1 MDSQLVSRY
10 KIFQRDS
17 FACTNCST
25 SFPFVV
31 LVAINEKT
39 ATKETAENYKTIC
52 IYCYRKT
59 YYNDFYDSRALQEVK
74 RQQLEQFILY
84 KKLQPD
90 YEIEI
95 EETLFRYINEKIKPL
110 YIEEPGKD
118 IIRQW
123 IEKFEIN
130 EIFLAIDIGAKSY
143 IKRYDGEILKKSAEL
158 FFEKVPGIIKVRKLP
173 PVEQKLAFIKGI
185 ARNRY
190 SFDET
195 VGSSILKS
203 YVSELEKHYSEEQ
216 ILDDLE
222 NVVSPMTK
230 DSKHWNQ
237 WLKQMEKWIED
248 IQTWEK
254 KATKVESSYE
264 LQPHE
269 ILEQHVEETIMLIED
284 KVNAL
289 LHIAAPFPKFDAKK
303 FKVKLDKL
311 MLKFLME
318 CNDLTDMVIE
328 KDDIDITVDVFIYK
342 SGLGKFFDFDVFEVI
357 GNAGLLSVLDEI
369 ARDLL
374 DQIFHD
380 LYYPVKDFKREQLE
394 EMILYHIQEIN
405 LKIKSRSRKK

>member
-1 MDSQLVSRY
+1 MDPQLVNRY
-10 KIFQRDS
+10 KIFQRDN
-17 FACTNCST
+17 FTCTNCST

-39 ATKETAENYKTIC
+39 ITKETAENYKTIC
-52 IYCYRKT
+52 TYCYRKT
-59 YYNDFYDSRALQEVK
+59 YHNDFYDSRTIQEEK
-74 RQQLEQFILY
+74 QQQLEQFILY

-123 IEKFEIN
+123 IEKFDIN

-143 IKRYDGEILKKSAEL
+143 IKRFDNEILKSSAEL
-158 FFEKVPGIIKVRKLP
+158 FFEKVPGIIQVRKLP

-190 SFDET
+190 YFDET

-203 YVSELEKHYSEEQ
+203 YVSELKKHYSEEQ

-222 NVVSPMTK
+222 NEVSKMTK
-230 DSKHWNQ
+230 DAKHWNQ
-237 WLKQMEKWIED
+237 WLKHMEKWIED

-254 KATKVESSYE
+254 KTTKEESSYE

-269 ILEQHVEETIMLIED
+269 TLERHVEETIILIED

-289 LHIAAPFPKFDAKK
+289 SHIAAPFPKFDAKK

-328 KDDIDITVDVFIYK
+328 KDDIDITVDVFVYK
-342 SGLGKFFDFDVFEVI
+342 SGLVKFFDFDVFEEIENV
-357 GNAGLLSVLDEI
+357 GLLSVLDEI
-369 ARDLL
+369 VRDLL

-394 EMILYHIQEIN
+394 EMIIYHIQQIN
-405 LKIKSRSRKK
+405 LEIKSRSRKK